1 MSVPQVLH
9 LSSTIKDCPTTT
21 FQMTGGLFTV
31 FCHNPN
37 NSFTYDQGSLSH
49 RAAPIHLPP
58 PITVTA
64 PSLSP
69 PPPPWRSSPRS
80 PSSPPLLSEPGW
92 LQTLAEQGP
101 LVHRPQPSTL
111 ASVPSVRSQEESTLK
126 LSQGGRRGNCAFTR
140 HRKTFLLRNIVNQ
153 I

>member
-1 MSVPQVLH
+1 MSQAREDQNYPISGRGDNRAVTEFGFAHV
-9 LSSTIKDCPTTT
+9 TTKT
-21 FQMTGGLFTV
+21 WAYLGV
-31 FCHNPN
+31 FGFIRKIFVKKKMPPH
-37 NSFTYDQGSLSH
+37 H
-49 RAAPIHLPP
+49 RHRP
-58 PITVTA
+58 

-69 PPPPWRSSPRS
+69 PPPPWWSSPPS